1 MITLADPELQPIE
14 RVWCAVKNEIAEK
27 PCVTMKELEERLRKN
42 FAKLVT
48 LKVLASSWRQTK
60 EYEQRYSTMDP
71 EVDADG
77 EEPEGTALSDVDV
90 LDDGED
96 DEPAEQFDG
105 PQH

>member
-1 MITLADPELQPIE
+1 MVGLV
-14 RVWCAVKNEIAEK
+14 RH
-27 PCVTMKELEERLRKN
+27 N
-42 FAKLVT
+42 FAKRVT
-48 LKVLASSWRQTK
+48 PEVMASSWRKTK

-77 EEPEGTALSDVDV
+77 EEPEGTELSDVDV